1 VLTEDVVPRILFCL
15 VVLNMFFE
23 CKRAIKGNSTI
34 FWVLALFQLLSI
46 PYDVEV
52 TVSFSV
58 LKVEREHLC
67 LGWVSFE

>member
-1 VLTEDVVPRILFCL
+1 MLTEDVVSRMHFALE
-15 VVLNMFFE
+15 VLNMLFE
-23 CKRAIKGNSTI
+23 CKRAIKGNIKI

-46 PYDVEV
+46 PHDDEV

-67 LGWVSFE
+67 FG